1 MAATSTSTGASR
13 GLNGTKR
20 CLTLKFGRRF
30 IEVRGEYGI
39 GSSRL
44 VNLVEKVNAK
54 KIDLTRNIY
63 LENGMCPHFLGI
75 DTFTTNKKGGL
86 I

>member
-1 MAATSTSTGASR
+1 M
-13 GLNGTKR
+13 
-20 CLTLKFGRRF
+20 
-30 IEVRGEYGI
+30 
-39 GSSRL
+39 GSGPQGWW
-44 VNLVEKVNAK
+44 NLVEKVNAK